1 MIEEE
6 ERAALV
12 EPRAAKLARLLRL
25 RIHAGIL
32 QPGER
37 IQEGR
42 GLAERLGVSRATLR
56 VSLRSLQDDGYLVT
70 RPGAGGGVFV
80 SDLKAP
86 ADRWFERMRADT
98 AQLEDILDYRYA
110 VETRAAALAAQR
122 RSDADLLRL
131 QDASEMLTR
140 ANWKTTIRRANS
152 LFHEAVAAA
161 SGSPRLQVASRM
173 VRGEQ
178 WFPSTRLDYE
188 DHVVHVMNSHRA
200 IYVAIRDQD
209 AAGAAAAMGA
219 EIEST
224 RAVLRTLVWAL

>member
-12 EPRAAKLARLLRL
+12 EPRAAKLAHLLRL
-25 RIHAGIL
+25 RMHAGIL

-37 IQEGR
+37 LQSGR
-42 GLAERLGVSRATLR
+42 DLAERLGVSRATLR
-56 VSLRSLQDDGYLVT
+56 TALRSLQNEGYLVT
-70 RPGAGGGVFV
+70 RPGAAGGVFV

-86 ADRWFERMRADT
+86 ADRWFERMRADA
-98 AQLEDILDYRYA
+98 AQLEDMLDYRLA

-122 RSDADLLRL
+122 RSDEDMLRL

-140 ANWKTTIRRANS
+140 TNWRTTIRRANS
-152 LFHEAVAAA
+152 FFHEAVAAA
-161 SGSPRLQVASRM
+161 SKSPRLQAASRA

-178 WFPSTRLDYE
+178 WFPSTRLDID

-200 IYVAIRDQD
+200 IYLAIREQD
-209 AAGAAAAMGA
+209 AVGAAAAMGA

-224 RAVLRTLVWAL
+224 RAILRTLMWVL